1 MKKRE
6 TQTMKSKKKL
16 FASMKPEKQRLTRGL
31 LLRRPEE
38 LQFLRNRMRREVY
51 LKSQRIQIQLRS
63 TALTQKKT
71 LRIK

>member
-1 MKKRE
+1 
-6 TQTMKSKKKL
+6 
-16 FASMKPEKQRLTRGL
+16 MKPEKQRLTRGL